1 MLLKAL
7 SADWLK
13 LRRTWIGWLVLLGP
27 IGVIGLQSVNYGLR
41 YHYLMKK
48 YEADLWG
55 NLILNVQYLAAPAML
70 LGITL
75 LASLISGI
83 EHREQSW
90 KQVLALPISRLTVFT
105 SKFTMIQFLLF
116 VACTLLSGGTLLL
129 GGVLGFGM
137 DIPWGMLLLKCYFPW
152 LAAMP
157 IIALQSWLS
166 ITNRNQAVPITIGIL
181 VSIVSMYAAQ
191 MPDWMPLKWPL
202 LVNESHIPIYSVIT
216 GLSTGLVIYSL
227 SLVHFARKD
236 VD

>member
-1 MLLKAL
+1 MLLKAM

-13 LRRTWIGWLVLLGP
+13 LRRTWMGWLVLLGP

-41 YHYLMKK
+41 YDYLLKK
-48 YEADLWG
+48 YADDPWG
-55 NLILNVQYLAAPAML
+55 NLIINVQFLAAPALL

-75 LASLISGI
+75 IASIISGI

-90 KQVLALPISRLTVFT
+90 KQVLALPISRSTVFA
-105 SKFTMIQFLLF
+105 SKFTIIQLLLF

-129 GGVLGFGM
+129 GGVLGLGM
-137 DIPWGMLLLKCYFPW
+137 DIPWEMLLLKCYFPW

-166 ITNRNQAVPITIGIL
+166 ITNRNQALPISIGIL
-181 VSIVSMYAAQ
+181 VSIFSMYAAR

-202 LVNESHIPIYSVIT
+202 LVNGAHCPIYSVIA
-216 GLSTGLVIYSL
+216 GLCTGLVIYML
-227 SLVHFARKD
+227 SLLHFARKD